1 MPEVHLSATMYLFLF
16 PPAAVLA
23 FAGSLYAYRFTVPPI
38 PRALK
43 VFLLTLRALGL
54 FLVFFLIGEPLLSL
68 VRREVEQPV
77 VAVLVDN
84 SKSMTIRDRTGP
96 RRELLFRTIDSPAMR
111 SLGSIGSALYETFET
126 KTHFPSALTIDSLT
140 LTGDGTDIA
149 GALRG
154 LRETAARRNLQC
166 VLLITDGNS
175 TVGANP
181 LYEAENLGVPVV
193 AIGVGD
199 TAEQQDL
206 LVRRVN
212 TNNITYVGNRVPV
225 NVTVKS
231 SGFNGGR
238 VDVTLGGEG
247 KTLDQRMLTLQ
258 PGTREYTVPLT
269 FAPGKEGMQKFT
281 VDVSQL
287 PGEISYLN
295 NRSSFYTKVLKSKMR
310 VVLIAGAPSPDVAFV
325 RRALE
330 SDKNIALKTFIDRGN
345 GEFYEGPLNA
355 KALNGSECV
364 ILVGFPGPTSS
375 PASIP
380 AILSAV
386 NGEAAILFILSR
398 TTDLQKARLL
408 EPVLPMIVP
417 VGAGEEIESFITIPD
432 AERNNPILKLSAP
445 PDVWSKLPPVFTLA
459 APFRAKIESEV
470 LGRMRIQSITTSS
483 PLLLSRNVNRRKSLA
498 VLGYGIWRWKSYSE
512 GVPGSENLLEAFL
525 SNGVRWLTT
534 REDER
539 PVIIRPVKEM
549 FEGQDPIEF
558 TGQVYNNS
566 YEPIDD
572 AEVSVVVT
580 RGNESSQVMLAP
592 IGNGLFEG
600 ALDPLPEGD
609 YTYTARVTSGGR
621 QWTEERGSFS
631 VGGLNAEF
639 LETRMN
645 RFLLQ
650 QIAASTGGRY
660 YDAPSIAALPH
671 DIAALPGF
679 RPREAVRSSE
689 IELWNRS
696 WMLALVILLFA
707 SEWLLRK
714 RNGML

>member
-1 MPEVHLSATMYLFLF
+1 MPEIHLSATIHVLLFLL
-16 PPAAVLA
+16 AAALA
-23 FAGSLYAYRFTVPPI
+23 FAGSLYAYRFTVPPVS
-38 PRALK
+38 RALK
-43 VFLLTLRALGL
+43 IALLALRALGL
-54 FLVFFLIGEPLLSL
+54 FLIFFLVGEPLLSL
-68 VRREVEQPV
+68 VRRQVEQPV

-84 SKSMTIRDRTGP
+84 SKSMTIKDRAGD
-96 RRELLFRTIDSPAMR
+96 RKDLLLRTIESPALR
-111 SLGSIGSALYETFET
+111 SLSSLGSILYETFDT
-126 KTHFPSALTIDSLT
+126 RTRISSSFSADSLT
-140 LTGDGTDIA
+140 LAGAGTDIA
-149 GALRG
+149 AALGALK
-154 LRETAARRNLQC
+154 ETAARRNLQC

-181 LYEAENLGVPVV
+181 LYEAEDLGVPVF

-199 TAEQQDL
+199 TAEQQDV

-231 SGFNGGR
+231 SGYSGGR
-238 VDVTLGGEG
+238 VEVTLSGEG
-247 KTLDQRMLTLQ
+247 KTLDQRVLTLQ
-258 PGTREYTVPLT
+258 PGTRESSVSLT
-269 FAPGKEGMQKFT
+269 FVPDKEGLQKFT

-287 PGEISYLN
+287 PGEVSYLN

-310 VVLIAGAPSPDVAFV
+310 VVLIAGAPSADVAFV

-330 SDKNIALKTFIDRGN
+330 ADKNVELRTFIERRN
-345 GEFYEGPLNA
+345 GELYEGPLDGNA
-355 KALNGSECV
+355 LARTECIV
-364 ILVGFPGPTSS
+364 LIGFPGATSL
-375 PASIP
+375 PASI
-380 AILSAV
+380 SAV
-386 NGEAAILFILSR
+386 LNAVDGGAGLFFILSR
-398 TTDLQKARLL
+398 TIDLSKARML
-408 EPVLPMIVP
+408 EPVLPTILP
-417 VGAGEEIESFITIPD
+417 VAAGEEVESFVAIAD
-432 AERNNPILKLSAP
+432 AQRNNPILKVSAP
-445 PDVWSKLPPVFTLA
+445 PDVWSKLPPVFTFA
-459 APFRAKIESEV
+459 STFRAKIESDV
-470 LGRMRIQSITTSS
+470 LGRMRIQSITTNS

-498 VLGYGIWRWKSYSE
+498 LLAYGIWRWKSYSE
-512 GVPGSENLLEAFL
+512 GVPGSENLLDAFL

-558 TGQVYNNS
+558 TGQVYDSN

-580 RGNESSQVMLAP
+580 RGGESSQIMLAP

-600 ALDPLPEGD
+600 ALDPLSEGD
-609 YTYTARVTSGGR
+609 YTYVARVTSGGR
-621 QWTEERGSFS
+621 QLAEERGSFS
-631 VGGLNAEF
+631 VGGLNVEF
-639 LETRMN
+639 QETRMN

-650 QIAASTGGRY
+650 QIAAGTGGLY

-671 DIAALPGF
+671 DISALPSF

-696 WMLALVILLFA
+696 WMLALAILLFA
-707 SEWLLRK
+707 SEWFLRK

>member
-1 MPEVHLSATMYLFLF
+1 MPEIHLSATMYLFLF
-16 PPAAVLA
+16 PLAAVLA

-38 PRALK
+38 PRGLK
-43 VFLLTLRALGL
+43 VVLLTLRALGL

-68 VRREVEQPV
+68 VRRAVEQPV

-84 SKSMTIRDRTGP
+84 SKSMTIKDRTGE
-96 RRELLFRTIDSPAMR
+96 RKELLFRTIDSPAMR
-111 SLGSIGSALYETFET
+111 SLGSIGSALYETFDT
-126 KTHFPSALTIDSLT
+126 KTHFPSALGIDSLT

-166 VLLITDGNS
+166 VLLLTDGNS
-175 TVGANP
+175 TVGSNP
-181 LYEAENLGVPVV
+181 LYEAENLGVPVFAV
-193 AIGVGD
+193 GVGD

-206 LVRRVN
+206 LIRRVN

-231 SGFNGGR
+231 SGYNGGR
-238 VDVTLGGEG
+238 VEVTLGSEE
-247 KTLDQRMLTLQ
+247 KTLDQRMLTLAA
-258 PGTREYTVPLT
+258 GSREYTVPLT
-269 FAPGKEGMQKFT
+269 FVPDKEGIQKFT
-281 VDVSQL
+281 VGVSQL
-287 PGEISYLN
+287 PGEVSYLN

-330 SDKNIALKTFIDRGN
+330 GDKNIELRTFVERGN
-345 GEFYEGPLNA
+345 GGFYEGPLSAN
-355 KALNGSECV
+355 ALNGSECV
-364 ILVGFPGPTSS
+364 ILVGFPVATSS
-375 PASIP
+375 PGSI
-380 AILSAV
+380 SAV
-386 NGEAAILFILSR
+386 LNAAEGGAGIFFILSR

-417 VGAGEEIESFITIPD
+417 AGAGEEIESFIAIPD
-432 AERNNPILKLSAP
+432 AERDNPILKLSAP
-445 PDVWSKLPPVFTLA
+445 PDVWSKLPPLFTLA
-459 APFRAKIESEV
+459 ATFRAKVEAEV
-470 LGRMRIQSITTSS
+470 LGQMRIQSITMQS
-483 PLLLSRNVNRRKSLA
+483 PLLVSRNVNRRKSLA
-498 VLGYGIWRWKSYSE
+498 LLGYGIWRWKSYS
-512 GVPGSENLLEAFL
+512 GTVPGSENLLEAFL
-525 SNGVRWLTT
+525 SNGVRWLAT

-539 PVIIRPVKEM
+539 PVIIRPVKET

-558 TGQVYNNS
+558 TGQVYNSS

-580 RGNESSQVMLAP
+580 RGSESNQVTLAP

-609 YTYTARVTSGGR
+609 YAYTARVTSGGR
-621 QWTEERGSFS
+621 QLAEEHGTFS
-631 VGGLNAEF
+631 VGGLNVEF
-639 LETRMN
+639 QETRMN

-707 SEWLLRK
+707 AEWFLRK
-714 RNGML
+714 RNGLL